1 MQNLLRQGK
10 KLTELLAD
18 TKFFT
23 YQIICLMI
31 LLIIGTI
38 AQKDIG
44 LYLAHQKYFASFIVT
59 FFGFVPFPGGYT
71 LLSLMTIGLILKLI
85 TDPLKISK
93 IGVTI
98 SHLGVLALLIGA
110 GISSIS
116 SSEGNMII
124 KEKGYSNVVNDYF
137 ANEIVIYNL
146 EDDEQNIIYKT
157 SFEKLKI
164 TDIIA
169 NDNMPFQIKIR
180 EKFINTDLIKRSE
193 AGDDLQGFAK
203 IFKLTSKKS
212 ENNYEENIASIS
224 FEIIEDGIS
233 KGFYSIFELMP
244 IKQTFMINNKQ
255 YQIEIQKQQSI
266 LPFKLSLDRFEKTT
280 YPGTE
285 KAKSYKSYLTI
296 SDQNLAWKAEISM
309 NKPLRYKS
317 YSFYQSSYINDDGT
331 IYSVLAVVKNAG
343 RLFPYIS
350 TIIIAFGILL
360 HLIQRIRSR
369 NV

>member
-1 MQNLLRQGK
+1 MQQLLAQSK
-10 KLTELLAD
+10 KLIDLLAD

-44 LYLAHQKYFASFIVT
+44 LYLAHQKYFASFIVNL
-59 FFGFVPFPGGYT
+59 FGFLPFPGGYT
-71 LLSLMTIGLILKLI
+71 LLTLMTIGLVLKLVI
-85 TDPLKISK
+85 EPLKLSK

-110 GISSIS
+110 GLSSFF
-116 SSEGNMII
+116 SSEGNIII
-124 KEKGYSNVVNDYF
+124 KEKSFSNIVNDYF
-137 ANEIVIYNL
+137 ANEIVIYIIQDDTKQIIEKINFSNL
-146 EDDEQNIIYKT
+146 STSSIIKRNN
-157 SFEKLKI
+157 L
-164 TDIIA
+164 
-169 NDNMPFQIKIR
+169 PFDLKIR
-180 EKFINTDLIKRSE
+180 EKFINTDLVKRDKIS
-193 AGDDLQGFAK
+193 DDLQGFAK
-203 IFKLTSKKS
+203 IFKLVSKKS

-224 FEIIEDGIS
+224 FEIIEDGKS
-233 KGFYSIFELMP
+233 NGLYSIFELMP
-244 IKQTFMINNKQ
+244 IKQNFIVDNQQ
-255 YQIEIQKQQSI
+255 YQIEIQKKQTI
-266 LPFKLSLDRFEKTT
+266 LPFKLTLDKFEKTT

-296 SDQNLAWKAEISM
+296 TDQNLAWKAEISM

-317 YSFYQSSYINDDGT
+317 YSFYQSSYINDEGN
-331 IYSVLAVVKNAG
+331 IYTVLAVVKNVG

-350 TIIIAFGILL
+350 TIIIAAGILL
-360 HLIQRIRSR
+360 HIIQRTRSR